1 LFGALRAV
9 IDTNRRNGRRQGQFV
24 ILGSASP
31 VLLNQSGESLAGRLA
46 YTELCGV
53 DLLEAAQISVED
65 SPESKTEI
73 LNALWLRGGFPDSFL
88 ATTDKNSYQWRREFV
103 TTYLLHD
110 IPGLGPAIATETPRR
125 F

>member
-1 LFGALRAV
+1 L
-9 IDTNRRNGRRQGQFV
+9 
-24 ILGSASP
+24 S
-31 VLLNQSGESLAGRLA
+31 

-53 DLLEAAQISVED
+53 DPLEAAQIGVGD
-65 SPESKTEI
+65 SPESQTEI